1 MEQAPCAG
9 SAERGARPKPIDAI
23 GPAPHAR
30 RGDWGDEALRNRWA
44 ILAILFVVRLT
55 IAFQFQSVA
64 AVAPLLEKTFG
75 VGLADIGILIGLYFT
90 PGLVLALPGGA
101 IGRTLGDKPTTI
113 AALLLMTV
121 GSLVMATTDIW
132 DWQMAGRLV
141 SGAGGVLLTV
151 QLTKMGTDSFTGK
164 EIATAMAIFVNSWPA
179 GVAISLLVLPAI
191 GSAYG
196 ASAVFLAA
204 GALTAIGTVLITLYQ
219 PPPGVTASATSS
231 ARLDSL
237 ALLAVIVAGAIWGL
251 YNVGFAMI
259 FSFGPSLLA
268 ERGWSIAA
276 AGSAISVVM
285 WLSVISVPAGGYLAD
300 RFKRPFLLDC
310 SQPRGG
316 RPAGLADPVRCRDHD
331 PCADR
336 PGRRPSGRADHE
348 PCRPRARA
356 GNTGDR
362 DGRVLHSLLCCDD
375 AGAGGGR
382 PARQI
387 GRDRRRRARPRRADS
402 AGLPAPDVAFRTHC
416 FCSSPPH
423 PILTRH

>member
-1 MEQAPCAG
+1 M
-9 SAERGARPKPIDAI
+9 
-23 GPAPHAR
+23 
-30 RGDWGDEALRNRWA
+30 RNRWA
-44 ILAILFVVRLT
+44 ILAILFFVRLT

-90 PGLVLALPGGA
+90 PGVVLALPGGA

-113 AALLLMTV
+113 AALLLMTA
-121 GSLVMATTDIW
+121 GSLVMAATDLW
-132 DWQMAGRLV
+132 GWQLAGRLA

-151 QLTKMGTDSFTGK
+151 QLTKMCTDWFAGK
-164 EIATAMAIFVNSWPA
+164 EIATAMAVFVNSWPA

-191 GSAYG
+191 GTAYG

-219 PPPGVTASATSS
+219 PPPGITTLAAGSV
-231 ARLDSL
+231 RLDPL

-300 RFKRPFLLDC
+300 RFKRPFLLAIAASLAVAALLAWLTRSDAVITILVLIGLI
-310 SQPRGG
+310 GG
-316 RPAGLADPVRCRDHD
+316 HPAGPIMSLA
-331 PCADR
+331 A
-336 PGRRPSGRADHE
+336 
-348 PCRPRARA
+348 
-356 GNTGDR
+356 
-362 DGRVLHSLLCCDD
+362 RVLAPETRAIGMGAFYTLFYAAMMLGPAV
-375 AGAGGGR
+375 AGRLAK
-382 PARQI
+382 
-387 GRDRRRRARPRRADS
+387 S
-402 AGLPAPDVAFRTHC
+402 AGTAAAALDLGALTVLACPPLMWLFERIVSVRHRRTQ
-416 FCSSPPH
+416 S
-423 PILTRH
+423 

>member
-1 MEQAPCAG
+1 M
-9 SAERGARPKPIDAI
+9 
-23 GPAPHAR
+23 
-30 RGDWGDEALRNRWA
+30 RNRWG

-64 AVAPLLEKTFG
+64 AVAPLLQQTFG

-90 PGLVLALPGGA
+90 PGVVLALPGGA
-101 IGRTLGDKPTTI
+101 IGRVLGDKPTTI
-113 AALLLMTV
+113 AALLLMTA
-121 GSLVMATTDIW
+121 GSLVMAATDIW
-132 DWQMAGRLV
+132 GWQMAGRLA

-151 QLTKMGTDSFTGK
+151 QLTKMGTDWFAGK

-191 GSAYG
+191 GTAYG

-219 PPPGVTASATSS
+219 PPPGVTASATGS

-300 RFKRPFLLDC
+300 RFKRPFLLAIAASLAVAALLAWLTRSDAVITILVLIGLI
-310 SQPRGG
+310 GG
-316 RPAGLADPVRCRDHD
+316 HPAGPIMSLA
-331 PCADR
+331 A
-336 PGRRPSGRADHE
+336 
-348 PCRPRARA
+348 
-356 GNTGDR
+356 
-362 DGRVLHSLLCCDD
+362 RVLVPETRAIGMGVFYTLFYAAMMLGPAV
-375 AGAGGGR
+375 AGRLAK
-382 PARQI
+382 
-387 GRDRRRRARPRRADS
+387 S
-402 AGLPAPDVAFRTHC
+402 AGTAAAALDLGALTVLACPPLMWLFERIVSVRHRRTR
-416 FCSSPPH
+416 S
-423 PILTRH
+423 

>member
-1 MEQAPCAG
+1 M
-9 SAERGARPKPIDAI
+9 
-23 GPAPHAR
+23 
-30 RGDWGDEALRNRWA
+30 RNRWG

-64 AVAPLLEKTFG
+64 AVAPLLQQTFG

-90 PGLVLALPGGA
+90 PGVVLALPGGA
-101 IGRTLGDKPTTI
+101 IGRAFGDKPTTI
-113 AALLLMTV
+113 AALLLMTA
-121 GSLVMATTDIW
+121 GSLVMAATDIW
-132 DWQMAGRLV
+132 GWQMAGRLA

-151 QLTKMGTDSFTGK
+151 QLTKMGTDWFAGK

-191 GSAYG
+191 GTAYG

-204 GALTAIGTVLITLYQ
+204 GALTAVGTVLITLYQ
-219 PPPGVTASATSS
+219 PPPDVTASATSS

-300 RFKRPFLLDC
+300 RFKRPFILAIAASLVVAALLAWLTRSDAVITILVLIGLI
-310 SQPRGG
+310 GG
-316 RPAGLADPVRCRDHD
+316 HPAGPIMSLA
-331 PCADR
+331 A
-336 PGRRPSGRADHE
+336 
-348 PCRPRARA
+348 
-356 GNTGDR
+356 
-362 DGRVLHSLLCCDD
+362 RVLAPETRAIGMGVFYTLFYAAMMLGPAV
-375 AGAGGGR
+375 AGRLAK
-382 PARQI
+382 
-387 GRDRRRRARPRRADS
+387 S
-402 AGLPAPDVAFRTHC
+402 AGTAAAALDLGALTVLACPPLMWLFERIVSVRHRRTQ
-416 FCSSPPH
+416 S
-423 PILTRH
+423 

>member
-1 MEQAPCAG
+1 M
-9 SAERGARPKPIDAI
+9 
-23 GPAPHAR
+23 
-30 RGDWGDEALRNRWA
+30 RNRWG

-64 AVAPLLEKTFG
+64 AVAPLLQQTFG

-90 PGLVLALPGGA
+90 PGVVLALPGGA
-101 IGRTLGDKPTTI
+101 IGRALGDKPTTI
-113 AALLLMTV
+113 AALLLMTA
-121 GSLVMATTDIW
+121 GSVVMAATDIW
-132 DWQMAGRLV
+132 GWQMAGRLA

-151 QLTKMGTDSFTGK
+151 QLTKMGTDWFAGK

-191 GSAYG
+191 GTACG

-219 PPPGVTASATSS
+219 PPPGITASATGS

-285 WLSVISVPAGGYLAD
+285 WLSVISVPVGGYLAD
-300 RFKRPFLLDC
+300 RFKRPFLLAIAASLAVAALLAWLTRSDAVITILVLIGLI
-310 SQPRGG
+310 GG
-316 RPAGLADPVRCRDHD
+316 HPAGPIMSLA
-331 PCADR
+331 A
-336 PGRRPSGRADHE
+336 
-348 PCRPRARA
+348 
-356 GNTGDR
+356 
-362 DGRVLHSLLCCDD
+362 RVLAPETRAIGMGVFYTLFYAAMMLGPAV
-375 AGAGGGR
+375 AGRLAK
-382 PARQI
+382 
-387 GRDRRRRARPRRADS
+387 S
-402 AGLPAPDVAFRTHC
+402 AGTAAAALDLGALTVLACPPLMWLFERIVSVRHRRTR
-416 FCSSPPH
+416 S
-423 PILTRH
+423 